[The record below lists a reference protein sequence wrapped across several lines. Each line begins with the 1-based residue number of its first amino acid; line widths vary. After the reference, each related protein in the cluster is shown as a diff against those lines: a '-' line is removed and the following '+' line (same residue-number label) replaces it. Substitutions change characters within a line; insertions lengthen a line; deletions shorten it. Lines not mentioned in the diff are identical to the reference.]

1 MSLIV
6 CRCDAQ
12 ASLCIVIEQ
21 GFGTNAMDTVLVD
34 MSTLRHTSPG
44 EASKLSVFTSPSC
57 LPPINPVCCFAA
69 SLCFVLE
76 MLCNVDQL
84 SR

>member
-12 ASLCIVIEQ
+12 ASLCVVIEQ
-21 GFGTNAMDTVLVD
+21 GFGSNAMDTVLVD
-34 MSTLRHTSPG
+34 MSTLRHSSP
-44 EASKLSVFTSPSC
+44 EQASKLSMFTVPF
-57 LPPINPVCCFAA
+57 LFAA
-69 SLCFVLE
+69 YQSTVL
-76 MLCNVDQL
+76 LFNALAALQKFDTF